1 MSRKTILITGAS
13 GFIGA
18 HLIKALKEQKPFG
31 LSRQESLE
39 NKKVLIKCDLTNQ
52 IDLKNIMM
60 GINPDIIYHFAAMT
74 NPQRNENFPDEARL
88 LNVDITN
95 NLVESIDKEKTHL
108 IFLSTDKV
116 FDGSNIEPDENSK
129 TDPLWIY
136 GKFKLECEKIIR
148 DNLPKH
154 HIIRLPIVH
163 GNGDANSSSFLDQA
177 LVDLRSG
184 QRVNSFKNI
193 KRCYVKIAELIE
205 LMKILLNDSHYG
217 IYHAGSTKMSYYLRM
232 KKLCEENNIAV
243 NNLLIPVLG
252 NVKPI
257 VQNLNTKKLEQT
269 FNFSFS

>member
-1 MSRKTILITGAS
+1 MNRKTLLITGAS
-13 GFIGA
+13 GFIGE
-18 HLIKALKEQKPFG
+18 HLCKCLELYKPFG
-31 LSRQESLE
+31 LTRQGNLLQG
-39 NKKVLIKCDLTNQ
+39 KKTIKCDLTNK
-52 IDLKNIMM
+52 IELKKIIM
-60 GINPDIIYHFAAMT
+60 GIKPDIIYHLAALT
-74 NPQRNENFPDEARL
+74 NPQRNETFPDEARL

-136 GKFKLECEKIIR
+136 GKFKLECETIIR

-154 HIIRLPIVH
+154 HILRLPIVH
-163 GNGDANSSSFLDQA
+163 GNGTENSSSFIDQA
-177 LVDLRSG
+177 LIDLRSG
-184 QRVNSFKNI
+184 QRVKSYKNI
-193 KRCYVKIAELIE
+193 KRCYVKVAELIE
-205 LMKILLNDSHYG
+205 LMKILVNDSHYG
-217 IYHAGSTKMSYYLRM
+217 IYHAGSRKKSYYLRM